1 MARCVAGRIR
11 RRTFRREVVA
21 MSSSRPVVGALAAA
35 REAARDRACVF
46 AGKSIVREDVAP
58 ATAPGYKTSPDRP
71 GVCALIRPFD

>member
-1 MARCVAGRIR
+1 
-11 RRTFRREVVA
+11 

-71 GVCALIRPFD
+71 GVCALITSL